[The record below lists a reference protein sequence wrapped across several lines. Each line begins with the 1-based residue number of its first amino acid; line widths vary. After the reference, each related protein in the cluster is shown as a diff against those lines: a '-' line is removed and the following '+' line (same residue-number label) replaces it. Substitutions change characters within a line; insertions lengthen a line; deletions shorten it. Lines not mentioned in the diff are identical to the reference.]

1 VRVLQ
6 LTALAAALVASGF
19 VALHSPL
26 LAMRRV
32 VLVGAAHESRA
43 AVLATSGLV
52 GHPPL
57 IDVDPGAA
65 ATRLLRLPYVATA
78 TVERSWPS
86 AVRVVITER
95 QPVAFSALGS
105 DKVALLDA
113 TGRILADAVSPP
125 AGLVSVVGIG
135 GLPAPGGEVG
145 PAAAAVLAAVAALPA
160 SLLAEVSD
168 FGRSA
173 SNGIVLQL
181 AHGPLVILGTS
192 SDLSEK
198 YVALVTLAR
207 SATTPLAAAKTVDLR
222 VPDAPVLT
230 P

>member
-173 SNGIVLQL
+173 IVLQL